1 MCVYPNLDFHDIFI
15 IKEIEYEQK
24 FILPFKY
31 FIHVSLPIKRNL
43 YISELIFY
51 YISDL
56 YNKV

>member
-1 MCVYPNLDFHDIFI
+1 MNRNLFYPLNITN
-15 IKEIEYEQK
+15 
-24 FILPFKY
+24 FKY
-31 FIHVSLPIKRNL
+31 FIYISLPIKRNL